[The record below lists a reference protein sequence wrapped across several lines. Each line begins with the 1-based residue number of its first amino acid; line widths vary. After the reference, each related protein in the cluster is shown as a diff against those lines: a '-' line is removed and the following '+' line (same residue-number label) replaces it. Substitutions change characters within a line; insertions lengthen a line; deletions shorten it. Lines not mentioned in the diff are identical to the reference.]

1 MALVVTFLCLSD
13 VVDAFFGLPVDYCGS
28 CKTGTGD
35 GSMLLVLSM
44 AKGRARSVQ
53 GQFAKFLMCE
63 MSVHCL
69 LE

>member
-1 MALVVTFLCLSD
+1 MAPVVTFLCLVD
-13 VVDAFFGLPVDYCGS
+13 VIDAFFGLPIDCCGS
-28 CKTGTGD
+28 CKTGIGD
-35 GSMLLVLSM
+35 GSMLFVLSV

-53 GQFAKFLMCE
+53 GQFARFLMRE

>member
-28 CKTGTGD
+28 CKTGIGD
-35 GSMLLVLSM
+35 QSIMLVLSV

-53 GQFAKFLMCE
+53 GQFAKILLRE

-69 LE
+69 L